1 MWVTEGVSISRMMI
15 IIKEIQNVIQHY
27 VFFNILSENCA
38 TRWLVHT
45 LEAPQY
51 HGSLLNPS
59 DEGSETTSVGHSWQV
74 FISLN
79 KSSAMH
85 FTECN

>member
-1 MWVTEGVSISRMMI
+1 MGVTEGVSNSR
-15 IIKEIQNVIQHY
+15 IKTSLLKKSKMSSSVR
-27 VFFNILSENCA
+27 FLNILSENCA
-38 TRWLVHT
+38 TRRSVHT